1 MTEISM
7 ERAWE
12 CNRLLAAENE
22 RLNLELREISRTQD
36 FQIHFWDEVSRCE
49 PLVAGYWANLQKF
62 LLERQAQDDN
72 R

>member
-1 MTEISM
+1 MAEISI
-7 ERAWE
+7 ERATE

-22 RLNLELREISRTQD
+22 RLQQELREISRTQD
-36 FQIHFWDEVSRCE
+36 FQIHFWEEISRCE

-62 LLERQAQDDN
+62 LLERQTDDD